1 MEMKVE
7 VQVVEVEVKVEV
19 EVGVDMKV
27 EVEMEM
33 KVEVGLKA
41 EGSHIF
47 LNFTFCEKRAYFVID
62 CLIFPDP
69 KKHMP
74 LAAKTQVEHCVE
86 IFVPL
91 ASTCVNSKFSYWICL
106 GLSPIKMF
114 FPIQQPRWG
123 VWLAAG
129 PCCQTH
135 VLKKIFN
142 FNHGHGIPLDRVGW
156 RPAISRSEFHANV
169 FNYIHLTTPQLSVV
183 KRDATLYPK
192 CTQMFA

>member
-19 EVGVDMKV
+19 EVGVDMKVEV

-114 FPIQQPRWG
+114 FPIQQPR
-123 VWLAAG
+123 
-129 PCCQTH
+129 
-135 VLKKIFN
+135 
-142 FNHGHGIPLDRVGW
+142 
-156 RPAISRSEFHANV
+156 
-169 FNYIHLTTPQLSVV
+169 
-183 KRDATLYPK
+183 
-192 CTQMFA
+192 